1 MWKHFASG
9 APAAFVVLLSSV
21 GRQQPANLPSTVTTV
36 GPGSCV
42 ADCHCPP
49 VITCTAE
56 LVALSSAES
65 AGQFWFNCVLV
76 ACVLNL
82 FCLAV
87 GKWAYPFTVAGIGA
101 SWSVSLPGLPPAVSA
116 ASSVDLLD
124 FDSAVV
130 ASPLALELPA
140 RVKFAAAAK
149 AVGYYAVVTP
159 DGDMYIE
166 PLNHV
171 HNDVADIRVLQQQG
185 HLPPGLLEA
194 DMYRFG
200 AAPVGA
206 VLAQFMRDGAFLAA
220 GHAGPPAAAAAVPP
234 PGGPGPVAAGG
245 IVPAVPMFWVAA
257 ENLLGLRVGD
267 SVEPLPAGTFTVG
280 NKGILARG
288 GGHLFI
294 KAVPAGHVEA
304 PEDLRVLPVVFDNQ
318 DLRFRDFGG
327 ALAAMD
333 TAEPEGGIMLS
344 GPRTC
349 MWMLKNM
356 RDSGGNPSS
365 HHDRWVRSSKVADS
379 DRSVYEHEIL
389 CRILESMICADQLN
403 VPALQSAEI
412 LSRRIQ
418 LIKEAHRVN
427 PSAPDYSA
435 GDHFLGAGVR
445 RNGAAIAPDLS
456 KFVAEEL
463 RAEAAISKEARKAR
477 EEKGIKPRGGRGGR
491 GGRLGKGGAAAD
503 AAGFRSEGM
512 KRRAGR
518 RTPSSSQMY
527 SPREAIRELL
537 GSSYG
542 YSEVSTTV
550 RPFDPALVSIPSVG
564 TRAPSIMS
572 VLDPVGVDVVADY
585 EHSMLLSS
593 NEYGSV
599 LEEGIKVQP
608 YMDVILQSSIS
619 SYQAFVHSL
628 FTRGMLDFCEHAGG
642 LVTPFFV
649 IKKGGKLRLIF
660 DCRTV
665 NLRFK
670 KAPKIAMGSGS
681 SWASLEVAEGE
692 QLWIAQSDI
701 KDYFYSLALPAA
713 LAQFFCL
720 PSIDAS
726 LLTEWGVPGAL
737 GGFSNYQRRC
747 YPRLRVVPMGWSW
760 AMWIAQRA
768 HQFQALIGAGLNQDR
783 LLVDGRPAPNLKD
796 GTPIILPYCDNLNIA
811 GTNRELVQQAK
822 EGAVKRLREVGFL
835 VHEEVEACLQV
846 DSLGYTINGSTGI
859 VAPQP
864 LKAERLVKGFIYIS
878 RRPIMTGRQLEH
890 VMGHCIHQMLLKREL
905 LCIFRA
911 FYDFISQCY
920 DTPVVVW
927 PSVVKEAR
935 WAATLLRLCHS
946 NLRRPWDLLVTAS
959 DASLTGIAVT
969 SARWELPDVVAVG
982 AMNERWRYR
991 GKHPSDKPRQS
1002 ALGLLDPL
1010 LDVES
1015 VKPEADIQHDNYE
1028 LNPNF
1033 KEVPERLLLPED
1045 WKLRYSA
1052 RVHDKENIMIL
1063 EGRGVEASLRHRLRA
1078 QLSFGKRC
1086 LNLGDNLGL
1095 TLGFCKGRFTSYPLL
1110 RIARRV
1116 TALTVA
1122 GDLSPAH
1129 RWHPSERNTADAGS
1143 RKWEPPGPQASH
1155 EGCQEEEP
1163 KAALFSIP
1171 EGEGG
1176 KSEQEAASWKK
1187 WCERQSWH
1195 GNFAGGV
1202 SRDAVHQPGLRPEI
1216 GRVHNLHLRTWT
1228 QLEEPAEYR
1237 RCYGGLPSSVVGG
1250 RQRAARRTQVLCS
1263 LRGQTPRIRPFW
1275 SSAVAQDKEGAHR
1288 LEETGPVYDSAA
1300 DALGGGLPDCK
1311 PHDPARLC
1319 HLSLDFGSA
1328 VHPVWQTDRDPR
1340 AEAEGPDQAKVR
1352 RRVLHRASS
1361 SRGSF
1366 DSVQGGALRRK
1377 PDARQSS
1384 LQVAGAAVNEASS
1397 SSRLPRAPLSNRIPH
1412 VETALGCRNNG
1423 GRPSGAGVCA
1433 LSAATR
1439 RTQPRSLLQTEVNA
1453 RDQTEGAM
1461 GLRCDAQALR
1471 SRGQNRARTSK
1482 ARVGEAKSSQAGGP
1496 DLGSQA
1502 VSGVQSQPNCKAEA
1516 VWSFKAAERLASE
1529 GGCPGWRRTRGV
1541 FLELFSGS
1549 GHLAKAVAEAGLD
1562 AEGWD
1567 IDNGEQFDMLLSVN
1581 VSRLKSLLRSGF
1593 IKFLWMGMP
1602 CSSWSRARRNNN
1614 KGPGPLRDDGLFL
1627 WGLPNLKAHD
1637 IRKIAVGNKL
1647 LKLCVELA
1655 LVCDSLGIPWCI
1667 ENPETSRAW
1676 LTDPMIQLAA
1686 TSQQAVFDFCAYGT
1700 PWRKRTR
1707 LVYKGIELNFK
1718 SCCSCAGKCQFTKQ
1732 PHMQLSGTNDAGIFW
1747 TLIAQPYPKL
1757 LCAKLAQ
1764 VIVAA

>member
-65 AGQFWFNCVLV
+65 AGQFWFNCALV

-304 PEDLRVLPVVFDNQ
+304 PEDLTVLPVVFDNQ

-389 CRILESMICADQLN
+389 CRILESMICTDQLN

-435 GDHFLGAGVR
+435 GDHFLGTGVR

-477 EEKGIKPRGGRGGR
+477 EEKGLKPRGGRGGR

-550 RPFDPALVSIPSVG
+550 RPFDPVLVSIPSVG

-649 IKKGGKLRLIF
+649 TEKGGKLRLIF

-737 GGFSNYQRRC
+737 GGFSNYQGRC

-835 VHEEVEACLQV
+835 VREEVEACLQV

-905 LCIFRA
+905 LCIFRT

-959 DASLTGIAVT
+959 NASLTGIAVT
-969 SARWELPDVVAVG
+969 SARRELPDVVAVG

-1015 VKPEADIQHDNYE
+1015 VKPEADIQRDNYE

-1052 RVHDKENIMIL
+1052 RMHDKENIMIL
-1063 EGRGVEASLRHRLRA
+1063 EGRGVEASLRRRLRA

-1143 RKWEPPGPQASH
+1143 RKWEPPGLQ
-1155 EGCQEEEP
+1155 
-1163 KAALFSIP
+1163 K
-1171 EGEGG
+1171 
-1176 KSEQEAASWKK
+1176 KSS
-1187 WCERQSWH
+1187 
-1195 GNFAGGV
+1195 
-1202 SRDAVHQPGLRPEI
+1202 P
-1216 GRVHNLHLRTWT
+1216 
-1228 QLEEPAEYR
+1228 
-1237 RCYGGLPSSVVGG
+1237 
-1250 RQRAARRTQVLCS
+1250 
-1263 LRGQTPRIRPFW
+1263 
-1275 SSAVAQDKEGAHR
+1275 
-1288 LEETGPVYDSAA
+1288 
-1300 DALGGGLPDCK
+1300 
-1311 PHDPARLC
+1311 
-1319 HLSLDFGSA
+1319 
-1328 VHPVWQTDRDPR
+1328 
-1340 AEAEGPDQAKVR
+1340 
-1352 RRVLHRASS
+1352 ASS
-1361 SRGSF
+1361 STRSKRKTF
-1366 DSVQGGALRRK
+1366 GGASQEERVNKRLPLGKNGVNASLGMETLLEVSAVMPCTNLDYDRRLGEFTTFISERGLSLKNQPSTDAAMVDFLHLLWEEGRELNEGLRFYAAFVAKHPEFGRSGHLRLPRTKRALTGWRK
-1377 PDARQSS
+1377 LAPCTTRPPMPWEVACLIASHMIQLGFVTSALILVLLFTLYGRPTEILELRQKDLIKPRSAGGFFTVHLHPEEALIASKVGLYEESLMLDSPLCRWLGPLLMKLVAAPDCQEHLFPIEYHTWKLHWDAAIKAADLQELGYVPYQLRHGGPSHDHFFKLRSMLEIKLRGRWASDVTLKRYEAGGRIEQELQRLGSVRLKAAKLAAQTLEVKLSVACNHNLIARQKPSGAS
-1384 LQVAGAAVNEASS
+1384 KQPRGLRAKVAARDGGGRAVSS
-1397 SSRLPRAPLSNRIPH
+1397 SS
-1412 VETALGCRNNG
+1412 
-1423 GRPSGAGVCA
+1423 
-1433 LSAATR
+1433 
-1439 RTQPRSLLQTEVNA
+1439 
-1453 RDQTEGAM
+1453 
-1461 GLRCDAQALR
+1461 
-1471 SRGQNRARTSK
+1471 
-1482 ARVGEAKSSQAGGP
+1482 SSQAQAI
-1496 DLGSQA
+1496 SQ
-1502 VSGVQSQPNCKAEA
+1502 
-1516 VWSFKAAERLASE
+1516 
-1529 GGCPGWRRTRGV
+1529 
-1541 FLELFSGS
+1541 
-1549 GHLAKAVAEAGLD
+1549 
-1562 AEGWD
+1562 
-1567 IDNGEQFDMLLSVN
+1567 
-1581 VSRLKSLLRSGF
+1581 
-1593 IKFLWMGMP
+1593 
-1602 CSSWSRARRNNN
+1602 
-1614 KGPGPLRDDGLFL
+1614 
-1627 WGLPNLKAHD
+1627 
-1637 IRKIAVGNKL
+1637 KL
-1647 LKLCVELA
+1647 LQKQ
-1655 LVCDSLGIPWCI
+1655 GWTP
-1667 ENPETSRAW
+1667 RA
-1676 LTDPMIQLAA
+1676 
-1686 TSQQAVFDFCAYGT
+1686 GT
-1700 PWRKRTR
+1700 
-1707 LVYKGIELNFK
+1707 
-1718 SCCSCAGKCQFTKQ
+1718 
-1732 PHMQLSGTNDAGIFW
+1732 
-1747 TLIAQPYPKL
+1747 
-1757 LCAKLAQ
+1757 
-1764 VIVAA
+1764 

>member
-65 AGQFWFNCVLV
+65 AGQFWFNCALV

-267 SVEPLPAGTFTVG
+267 SVEPLPAGTFAVG

-477 EEKGIKPRGGRGGR
+477 EEKGLKPRGGRGGR

-572 VLDPVGVDVVADY
+572 VLDPVG
-585 EHSMLLSS
+585 
-593 NEYGSV
+593 
-599 LEEGIKVQP
+599 
-608 YMDVILQSSIS
+608 
-619 SYQAFVHSL
+619 
-628 FTRGMLDFCEHAGG
+628 

-649 IKKGGKLRLIF
+649 TKKGGKLRLIF

-737 GGFSNYQRRC
+737 GGFSNYQGRC

-864 LKAERLVKGFIYIS
+864 LKAERLVK
-878 RRPIMTGRQLEH
+878 
-890 VMGHCIHQMLLKREL
+890 
-905 LCIFRA
+905 
-911 FYDFISQCY
+911 
-920 DTPVVVW
+920 
-927 PSVVKEAR
+927 AR
-935 WAATLLRLCHS
+935 WVATLLRLCHS

-1052 RVHDKENIMIL
+1052 RMHDKENIMIL

-1171 EGEGG
+1171 EGEGEDRANSEEEELAGLIVNKGERVNKRLPLG
-1176 KSEQEAASWKK
+1176 KNGVNASLGMETLLEVSAVMPCTNLDYDRRLGEFTTFISERGLSLKNQPSTDAAMVDFLHLLWEEGRELRGGLRFYAAFVAKHPEFGRSGHLRLPRTKRALTGWRKLAPCTTRPPMPWEVACLIASHMIQLGFVASALILVLLFTLYGGPTEILELRQKDLIKPRSAGGFFTVHLHPEEALIASKVGLYEESLMLGSPLCRWLGPLLMKLVAAPDCQEHLFPIEYHTWKLHWDAAIKAADLQELGYVPYQLRHGGPSHDHFFKLRSMLEIKLRGRWASDVTLKRYEAGGRIEQELQRLGSVRLKAAKLAAQTLEVKLSVA
-1187 WCERQSWH
+1187 CNHNLIARQKPS
-1195 GNFAGGV
+1195 GA
-1202 SRDAVHQPGLRPEI
+1202 SKQPRGLRAKVAARD
-1216 GRVHNLHLRTWT
+1216 G
-1228 QLEEPAEYR
+1228 
-1237 RCYGGLPSSVVGG
+1237 GG
-1250 RQRAARRTQVLCS
+1250 R
-1263 LRGQTPRIRPFW
+1263 
-1275 SSAVAQDKEGAHR
+1275 AV
-1288 LEETGPVYDSAA
+1288 
-1300 DALGGGLPDCK
+1300 
-1311 PHDPARLC
+1311 
-1319 HLSLDFGSA
+1319 
-1328 VHPVWQTDRDPR
+1328 
-1340 AEAEGPDQAKVR
+1340 
-1352 RRVLHRASS
+1352 
-1361 SRGSF
+1361 
-1366 DSVQGGALRRK
+1366 
-1377 PDARQSS
+1377 
-1384 LQVAGAAVNEASS
+1384 SS
-1397 SSRLPRAPLSNRIPH
+1397 SS
-1412 VETALGCRNNG
+1412 
-1423 GRPSGAGVCA
+1423 
-1433 LSAATR
+1433 
-1439 RTQPRSLLQTEVNA
+1439 
-1453 RDQTEGAM
+1453 
-1461 GLRCDAQALR
+1461 
-1471 SRGQNRARTSK
+1471 
-1482 ARVGEAKSSQAGGP
+1482 SSQAQAI
-1496 DLGSQA
+1496 SQ
-1502 VSGVQSQPNCKAEA
+1502 
-1516 VWSFKAAERLASE
+1516 
-1529 GGCPGWRRTRGV
+1529 
-1541 FLELFSGS
+1541 
-1549 GHLAKAVAEAGLD
+1549 
-1562 AEGWD
+1562 
-1567 IDNGEQFDMLLSVN
+1567 
-1581 VSRLKSLLRSGF
+1581 
-1593 IKFLWMGMP
+1593 
-1602 CSSWSRARRNNN
+1602 
-1614 KGPGPLRDDGLFL
+1614 
-1627 WGLPNLKAHD
+1627 
-1637 IRKIAVGNKL
+1637 KL
-1647 LKLCVELA
+1647 LQKQ
-1655 LVCDSLGIPWCI
+1655 GWTP
-1667 ENPETSRAW
+1667 RA
-1676 LTDPMIQLAA
+1676 
-1686 TSQQAVFDFCAYGT
+1686 GT
-1700 PWRKRTR
+1700 
-1707 LVYKGIELNFK
+1707 
-1718 SCCSCAGKCQFTKQ
+1718 
-1732 PHMQLSGTNDAGIFW
+1732 
-1747 TLIAQPYPKL
+1747 
-1757 LCAKLAQ
+1757 
-1764 VIVAA
+1764 